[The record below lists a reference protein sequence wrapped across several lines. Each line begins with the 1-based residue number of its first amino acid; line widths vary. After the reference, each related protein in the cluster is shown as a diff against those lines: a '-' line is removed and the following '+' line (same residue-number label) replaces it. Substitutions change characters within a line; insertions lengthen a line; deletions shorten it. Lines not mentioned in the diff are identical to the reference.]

1 MLGRDIVLS
10 LSVRKKETVNSL
22 FCPLFSEFYR
32 KIRLYFSK
40 NLRLA
45 LKFSNPARVKIGG
58 IFWRENHHFCK
69 SLLHNHLQ
77 LRHTLSP
84 LERAGDGFP
93 RRPYCSATG
102 PLLLCNERPV
112 AT

>member
-22 FCPLFSEFYR
+22 FFCPLFSEFYR

-45 LKFSNPARVKIGG
+45 LKFSNPVRVKIGG
-58 IFWRENHHFCK
+58 VF
-69 SLLHNHLQ
+69 
-77 LRHTLSP
+77 
-84 LERAGDGFP
+84 
-93 RRPYCSATG
+93 
-102 PLLLCNERPV
+102 
-112 AT
+112 